1 MFSPAVREWFDASF
15 ESPTPA
21 QVQGWPAIA
30 SGGHTLIL
38 APTGSGKTL
47 AAFLWALDRL
57 SGEPTPPPA
66 ERCRVLYVSPLRAL
80 AVDVEKN
87 LRAPLAGIRLAAER
101 LRIELHEPTVAM
113 RTGDTSAND
122 RRTIQKRP
130 PDILITTPESLYLM
144 LTSQALE
151 VLRSVRWVIVD
162 EIHSVAA
169 TKRGAH
175 LVLSLERLCAITR
188 AEPQRIGLSATQRPL
203 DEVGRFLVGV
213 GREVEIVDAG
223 RRKTL
228 DVRVEVPVEDMAD

>member
-1 MFSPAVREWFDASF
+1 M
-15 ESPTPA
+15 
-21 QVQGWPAIA
+21 QGWPAIA

-57 SGEPTPPPA
+57 GGDPTPPPA
-66 ERCRVLYVSPLRAL
+66 ERCRVLYISPLRAL

-101 LRIELHEPTVAM
+101 LRTELHEPTVGM

-144 LTSQALE
+144 LTSQARE

-162 EIHSVAA
+162 EVHSVAG
-169 TKRGAH
+169 TKRGSH
-175 LVLSLERLCAITR
+175 LALSLERLENLKREVQEGAAPPGR
-188 AEPQRIGLSATQRPL
+188 AAGGARDPSREAPLIQRICLSAT
-203 DEVGRFLVGV
+203 
-213 GREVEIVDAG
+213 
-223 RRKTL
+223 
-228 DVRVEVPVEDMAD
+228 